1 MQATHVY
8 IYIYKLTMGVC
19 IGLYMYTYTYEWIH
33 SMQAFRFQFMFWAYV
48 RAGSSAFCGL
58 FLETSISDDT
68 ECECNLWNH
77 LYSATRFSFST
88 LGLSLEQALP
98 AQCPATWGE
107 VALQQQLSRQQ
118 EQLEALQKQHLQ
130 HQRFG
135 NIILSKFFTFWI
147 FGDAAIA
154 DRGHW
159 GHWGMTVSI
168 LRSLQAKCA
177 FQACPGL
184 SGGARVEVKTDRL
197 TQGLWWFLS
206 FTVLT
211 VLRYKHALGY

>member
-1 MQATHVY
+1 MYRFIHAY
-8 IYIYKLTMGVC
+8 IYIWMNTSCRHLD
-19 IGLYMYTYTYEWIH
+19 
-33 SMQAFRFQFMFWAYV
+33 
-48 RAGSSAFCGL
+48 
-58 FLETSISDDT
+58 SISCFGHMF
-68 ECECNLWNH
+68 EPVLLLLWPFLRNVH
-77 LYSATRFSFST
+77 KWWYRMRMQSVKSLYSATRFSFST

-98 AQCPATWGE
+98 AQRPATWGE

-135 NIILSKFFTFWI
+135 KIFLSKFFTFWI

-154 DRGHW
+154 DQGHW

-184 SGGARVEVKTDRL
+184 SGGARIEVKTRQVDAGAVMISEL
-197 TQGLWWFLS
+197 YCTYCSTL
-206 FTVLT
+206 
-211 VLRYKHALGY
+211 

>member
-1 MQATHVY
+1 MNEY
-8 IYIYKLTMGVC
+8 IACRHLG
-19 IGLYMYTYTYEWIH
+19 
-33 SMQAFRFQFMFWAYV
+33 
-48 RAGSSAFCGL
+48 
-58 FLETSISDDT
+58 SISCFGHMF
-68 ECECNLWNH
+68 EPVLLLLWPFLRNVH
-77 LYSATRFSFST
+77 KWWYRMRMQSVKSLYSATRFSFST

-98 AQCPATWGE
+98 AQRPATWGE

-135 NIILSKFFTFWI
+135 KIVLSKFFTFWI

-184 SGGARVEVKTDRL
+184 SGGARIEVKTRQVDAGAVMISEL
-197 TQGLWWFLS
+197 YCTYCSTL
-206 FTVLT
+206 
-211 VLRYKHALGY
+211 